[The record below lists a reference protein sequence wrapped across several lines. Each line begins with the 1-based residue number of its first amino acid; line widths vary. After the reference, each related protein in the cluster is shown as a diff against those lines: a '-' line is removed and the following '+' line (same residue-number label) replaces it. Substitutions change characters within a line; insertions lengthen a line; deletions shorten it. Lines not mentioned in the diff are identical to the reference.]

1 MSKEVTAPSEAHWTI
16 DLKWLET
23 NKRDFPTLAKDKLC
37 AKCRKKLKA
46 DTTELKPAD
55 IIKAVQ
61 SCCSKSDDFIT
72 VGLPFQESIFRVFLA
87 NGNKPLTLEELG
99 EQLNKWR
106 GADTH
111 RTSAVFLARVLQN
124 DNYYGIKP
132 K

>member
-1 MSKEVTAPSEAHWTI
+1 MSKEVTTPSEAQWTI

-23 NKRDFPTLAKDKLC
+23 HKRDFSTLAKDKLC

-46 DTTELKPAD
+46 DTAELKPAE
-55 IIKAVQ
+55 ILKAVQ

-72 VGLPFQESIFRVFLA
+72 VALPFQESIFRVFLA

-99 EQLNKWR
+99 EQLNKRR
-106 GADTH
+106 GADAH
-111 RTSAVFLARVLQN
+111 RTSAVFLGRVLQN
-124 DNYYGIKP
+124 DDYYGIKS